1 MAYLNAT
8 TAPTLADRFAALM
21 STLETR
27 RKQRR
32 VYRSTFNE
40 LSSLSNREL
49 NDLGMGRSQIRGIA
63 LHKSYWIGHTHPPC
77 CVPVESFGSP
87 PPP

>member
-21 STLETR
+21 SALETR

-32 VYRSTFNE
+32 VYRSAFSE

-63 LHKSYWIGHTHPPC
+63 LETARNAA
-77 CVPVESFGSP
+77 
-87 PPP
+87 

>member
-1 MAYLNAT
+1 MAYLNTT

-21 STLETR
+21 STFE
-27 RKQRR
+27 
-32 VYRSTFNE
+32 TFNE

-63 LHKSYWIGHTHPPC
+63 LETARNAA
-77 CVPVESFGSP
+77 
-87 PPP
+87 